1 MEKYGRRTLLRI
13 ASVLFAVCWMIQ
25 YLSVNFHGLLFGRF
39 MTGFSAGLISPTL
52 SVYTS
57 EITQSSYRGLFLSTK
72 VFCASLGMLI
82 PHALGLFFTW
92 RTIAVICALVPLLGF
107 LLTTAVPE
115 SPPWLVRK
123 GRIEEAEKSFNWLR
137 GHNQD
142 AIDEFKKMVEGQ
154 KLTANSRNNAKGIH
168 NTLKIVQAESFY
180 KPMLIILLYET
191 TVQASGPNFI
201 LFYTVTVL
209 KDSVGEYINDY
220 VASIILD
227 LTRML
232 TAIVA
237 CVVVKYVG
245 RRPLTAFSGLTT
257 AATLLGLSAYFHYAS
272 SDERLRSS
280 YGIPLALY
288 VLYML
293 FIAIGFHPLVVTLSQ
308 ELLPLRYRAFG
319 SSFRLLFHYV
329 STFIIVKISP
339 TLIMVLG
346 ESGAYLLFGICCSVG
361 TLIIMIFLPETQKKT
376 LQEIEDSYRSSG
388 R

>member
-13 ASVLFAVCWMIQ
+13 ANALFAACWIIQ
-25 YLSVNFHGLLFGRF
+25 FSSVNFHGLLFGRF
-39 MTGFSAGLISPTL
+39 MTGFCAGLISPTL

-82 PHALGLFFTW
+82 PHGLGLFFTW
-92 RTIAVICALVPLLGF
+92 KIIAVICALVPLLG
-107 LLTTAVPE
+107 LVLAMTVPE

-123 GRIEEAEKSFNWLR
+123 GRIEEAEKSFHWFR

-142 AIDEFKKMVEGQ
+142 AIDEFEKIVEGQ
-154 KLTANSRNNAKGIH
+154 KLTSGNRAKGIH
-168 NTLKIVQAESFY
+168 NALKIVQTESFY

-191 TVQASGPNFI
+191 TIQASGPNFI
-201 LFYTVTVL
+201 LFYTVTIL
-209 KDSVGEYINDY
+209 KDSIGEYINDY

-227 LTRML
+227 VTRML
-232 TAIVA
+232 TAIGA

-245 RRPLTAFSGLTT
+245 RRPLTAFSGLMT
-257 AATLLGLSAYFHYAS
+257 AATLLGLSVYYHYS
-272 SDERLRSS
+272 SSNEQLKIV

-288 VLYML
+288 MLYMF

-339 TLIMVLG
+339 TLIEVLG
-346 ESGAYLLFGICCSVG
+346 DCGAYLLFGICCFVG
-361 TLIIMIFLPETQKKT
+361 TLIIMIFLPETHKKT
-376 LQEIEDSYRSSG
+376 LQEIEDSYHSG
-388 R
+388 ST